1 MPGSVSQLL
10 AKVSNDNFKQKILG
24 LFITNYLELLDLFKE
39 LSYTIDIVTL
49 ININHLLK
57 KTNPKV
63 MPHVWKARF
72 GSPFHQ
78 QIHSR
83 NLEYFIE
90 NDCSDTIINSIEFT
104 NINIKETCIQLIE
117 HYRNAIRD
125 GFNDEVKNNVLN
137 KIKDKAIIVTNLANK
152 YIEID
157 K

>member
-72 GSPFHQ
+72 GSPFRQ
-78 QIHSR
+78 QIDSR

-117 HYRNAIRD
+117 HYRIAIRD
-125 GFNDEVKNNVLN
+125 GLSDEVKNNVLN